1 MKQKVGMTY
10 IYKIS
15 SKRLKRDGWDLTLDF
30 KKALTLDEV
39 IALGDSQTF
48 RFIDS
53 IAKKNK
59 TTRDRKK
66 FYYYMVALIGENNKD
81 FEYACKN
88 GFYINH
94 IDEDGV
100 ANKVRYRRF
109 VGTTGGVKKSTVLFI
124 AEDLLEILTEKANN
138 DRDLDMKLI
147 PAKFEAYKALMCS
160 NSIPVS
166 NPNGVL
172 VVKDNIVNF
181 KDKVIYIDDTENP
194 QRPTIKEI
202 EDFDVEINN
211 SDGFGLGTIKL
222 FERWSEELELGYVA
236 GGLCL
241 RNAFLKGMVF
251 PFDIV
256 KFAEEVAGT
265 YEVIDIWGQKHDV
278 RDVELILTESMLKLW
293 DSYRNIGHY
302 LRSCKKH
309 GYTFSVCKV
318 TPKVLE
324 DERQLN
330 YQYLQSYDLS
340 DEDIYKLTQPTIQWI
355 KDSVC
360 GDYETTLN
368 FLGYHKDQKTEPKDD
383 IVKALLANKE
393 MMKDPYVIKY
403 INRMIKKKITNAKI
417 GKLNCSGN
425 YQIISGDPYAL
436 MQSVFGLEVT
446 GLLKANEVYSD
457 YWINKSINEILLFRS
472 PMTSHNNI
480 RKVTVN
486 GNDDVK
492 KWFKYMT
499 NVMVISAWDT
509 ITMALNGADKD
520 GDTFYSTDN
529 PVLIRNYVPMLAINC
544 VQRKGEKEVVTE
556 ESLAKSNLNG
566 FGNGVGVITNRV
578 TKMFEVRA
586 RFKEDSEEYKE
597 LTYRITCG
605 QLYQQNEID
614 KIKGIVANPMPKH
627 WYSFKHCDNDFDR
640 SICADATNMKP
651 MFMLYIYPEAMKK
664 FKDFKETRERKCR
677 RVFKME
683 LDELFTLENKTEKM
697 EDFISDYYLNLPVGK
712 GDCVMNK
719 ICSVVCDN
727 FKGFLTERTSQD
739 FNYTILKTDLKYT
752 KKQYSDAEKLLSEYM
767 DRMNQFYKTN
777 DGKKLDKDAVK
788 EGRDL
793 FREDFKQK
801 AMSICKNKERLC
813 NILVDLCYSTN
824 KNKQLVWDICSEQMI
839 INLKGE

>member
-1 MKQKVGMTY
+1 
-10 IYKIS
+10 
-15 SKRLKRDGWDLTLDF
+15 
-30 KKALTLDEV
+30 
-39 IALGDSQTF
+39 
-48 RFIDS
+48 
-53 IAKKNK
+53 
-59 TTRDRKK
+59 
-66 FYYYMVALIGENNKD
+66 
-81 FEYACKN
+81 
-88 GFYINH
+88 
-94 IDEDGV
+94 
-100 ANKVRYRRF
+100 
-109 VGTTGGVKKSTVLFI
+109 
-124 AEDLLEILTEKANN
+124 
-138 DRDLDMKLI
+138 MKLI

-236 GGLCL
+236 GGFCL

-265 YEVIDIWGQKHDV
+265 YEVIDIWGQKHDI

-393 MMKDPYVIKY
+393 MIKDPYVIKH

-457 YWINKSINEILLFRS
+457 YWVNKNVKEILVFRS

-480 RKVTVN
+480 RKVTVLDN
-486 GNDDVK
+486 NDVK
-492 KWFKYMT
+492 EWFKYIH
-499 NVMVISAWDT
+499 NVMIISAWDT

-529 PVLIRNYVPMLAINC
+529 EILIRNYVPMCAINC
-544 VQRKGEKEVVTE
+544 VQRKGEKEVITE
-556 ESLAKSNLNG
+556 ESLAKANLNG

-586 RFKEDSEEYKE
+586 RFKEGTEEYKE

-627 WYSFKHCDNDFDR
+627 WYSLKHCDNDFDR
-640 SICADATNMKP
+640 CICADATNMKP
-651 MFMLYIYPEAMKK
+651 MFMLHIYQEAMFNYNK
-664 FKDFKETRERKCR
+664 FKEIRNRKCR
-677 RVFKME
+677 T
-683 LDELFTLENKTEKM
+683 LFGVSFTDLLILKDKTKEM
-697 EDFISDYYLNLPVGK
+697 NDFINDYYTKVPMGD

-719 ICSVVCDN
+719 ICSIVTDS
-727 FKGFLTERTSQD
+727 FKGFLSERTNQD
-739 FNYTILKTDLKYT
+739 FDYSILKTDLKYT
-752 KKQYSDAEKLLSEYM
+752 KTQYQKAEKLLSSYSETIEE
-767 DRMNQFYKTN
+767 FKTITRK
-777 DGKKLDKDAVK
+777 KKLDKDEVMKDRELLK
-788 EGRDL
+788 EEFITKSL
-793 FREDFKQK
+793 EV
-801 AMSICKNKERLC
+801 CKNKERLC
-813 NILVDLCYSTN
+813 NILINLCYGDN
-824 KNKQLVWDICSEQMI
+824 KNKQLVWDICLDQMI
-839 INLKGE
+839 LNLKGREN